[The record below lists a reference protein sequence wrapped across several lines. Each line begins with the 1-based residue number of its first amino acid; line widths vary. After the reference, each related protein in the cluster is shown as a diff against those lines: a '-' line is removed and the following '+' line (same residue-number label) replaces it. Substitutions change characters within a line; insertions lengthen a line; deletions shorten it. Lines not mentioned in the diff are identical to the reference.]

1 MLFSGIVQQ
10 KLEGHLHYVQG
21 VAWDP
26 LGQYIASMSSDRTCK
41 IYANKPQG
49 KSKNAEK
56 VNFVCQ
62 HTLVKVEY
70 PNNDESK
77 VCLLFV
83 SAFDCELSLNKSNII
98 LLPCSR
104 Q

>member
-1 MLFSGIVQQ
+1 MSFSGTVQQ

-56 VNFVCQ
+56 MNFVSQ
-62 HTLVKVEY
+62 HTLVKIEY
-70 PNNDESK
+70 PNHDESK
-77 VCLLFV
+77 VCLLYPHRW
-83 SAFDCELSLNKSNII
+83 NI
-98 LLPCSR
+98 
-104 Q
+104 

>member
-1 MLFSGIVQQ
+1 MVFSGTVHQ

-26 LGQYIASMSSDRTCK
+26 LGQYIASLSSDRTCK

-49 KSKNAEK
+49 KSKNAERL
-56 VNFVCQ
+56 NFVCQ

-70 PNNDESK
+70 QNHDESK
-77 VCLLFV
+77 VGFALPSLLQHLD
-83 SAFDCELSLNKSNII
+83 AN
-98 LLPCSR
+98 
-104 Q
+104 